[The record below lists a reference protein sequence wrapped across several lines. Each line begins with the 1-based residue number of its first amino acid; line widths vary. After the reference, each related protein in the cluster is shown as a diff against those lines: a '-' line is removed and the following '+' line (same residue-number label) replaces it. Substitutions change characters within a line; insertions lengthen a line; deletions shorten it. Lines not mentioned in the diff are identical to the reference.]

1 MTKAAGVQ
9 TGVNDITPSQTLQH
23 TVLLSSESGFQSS
36 RCLPRTLLQNVLV
49 FMCHDERTCVFCD
62 PEKCLA
68 EVWFSCSSHYGPLK
82 PDSLMIGVFEPTLPV
97 WQPARPP
104 PTRLRA
110 RVCACVHSGLLWLAR
125 ARLPSRLV
133 LFLNSS
139 LFFTLCAPL
148 LSVVCRLVPS
158 EVLRQ
163 QSVPKTQNQYDLT
176 RPEFDICTKP
186 CCDVPVMCVF
196 GCCFYRR
203 VLQSH
208 SCSASRLS
216 IRYHHWD

>member
-9 TGVNDITPSQTLQH
+9 TGVNDITPSQTSQH

-36 RCLPRTLLQNVLV
+36 RCLPRTPLQNVLV

-104 PTRLRA
+104 AHPSACTCVRLRA
-110 RVCACVHSGLLWLAR
+110 FCLAVACSRSLAFSPSPVPEF
-125 ARLPSRLV
+125 LP
-133 LFLNSS
+133 LFY
-139 LFFTLCAPL
+139 
-148 LSVVCRLVPS
+148 VVCPTVICCLS
-158 EVLRQ
+158 SCALRGAETTVR
-163 QSVPKTQNQYDLT
+163 SQN
-176 RPEFDICTKP
+176 PE
-186 CCDVPVMCVF
+186 
-196 GCCFYRR
+196 
-203 VLQSH
+203 
-208 SCSASRLS
+208 S
-216 IRYHHWD
+216 I